1 VSVAPTAG
9 PLRGGT
15 TVVITGRRL
24 QRVTQVDFGTEPA
37 PRFTV
42 LSPDRI
48 RATTPARAS
57 AASVQVTVR
66 SRGTTGRTGCAGGCT
81 AGFDYLPVPTLDGLM
96 PTVGPVAGGTK
107 VTIRGSGF
115 TRGAAV
121 RFGGVTLSH
130 IVWLSDSALEVTTPP
145 ARLTRSD
152 AEHPLRTLH
161 GLSVRVV
168 VATPGGR
175 TVNTM
180 TSMFT
185 YL

>member
-1 VSVAPTAG
+1 
-9 PLRGGT
+9 
-15 TVVITGRRL
+15 
-24 QRVTQVDFGTEPA
+24 
-37 PRFTV
+37 
-42 LSPDRI
+42 
-48 RATTPARAS
+48 
-57 AASVQVTVR
+57 
-66 SRGTTGRTGCAGGCT
+66 
-81 AGFDYLPVPTLDGLM
+81 M